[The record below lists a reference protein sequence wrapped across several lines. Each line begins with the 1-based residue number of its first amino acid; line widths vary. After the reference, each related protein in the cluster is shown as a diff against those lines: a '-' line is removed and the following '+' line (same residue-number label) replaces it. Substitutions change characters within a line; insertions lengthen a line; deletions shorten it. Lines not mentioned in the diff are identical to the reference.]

1 MVPAT
6 QLKVGNIVLIKGELR
21 RVTALNHVTPGK
33 GRGKMFVTL
42 KSLKTGAST
51 EERFRSGERVE
62 LAMVETRQ
70 MDYLY
75 KSGTAWTFMDVE
87 TYEMVEMNDELLGD
101 DVRWLTEN
109 MRVKVQYHDGNPV
122 GVEMPLFVEMKIAE
136 TEPPMKGATASGS
149 PKAATLENGVVVKI
163 PQFMR
168 VGEVVRV
175 DTRDNSFVERVS

>member
-6 QLKVGNIVLIKGELR
+6 QLKIGNIVLVKGELR
-21 RVTALNHVTPGK
+21 RVAGLNHVTPGK

-51 EERFRSGERVE
+51 EERFRSDERVE
-62 LAMVETRQ
+62 LARVDTHQ

-75 KSGTAWTFMDVE
+75 NNGSAWTFMDVE
-87 TYEMVEMNDELLGD
+87 TYEMVEMTDELLGD
-101 DVRWLTEN
+101 NTRWLTEN

-122 GVEMPLFVEMKIAE
+122 GVEIPLFVDMKIAE

-168 VGEVVRV
+168 IGEIVKV